1 MDAGGRPPK
10 DDRIMVSGIY
20 FILRTGQPW
29 RDLPKEFGPWSSVY
43 TRFRRWSRSGL
54 WSQVLALLT
63 ADACGEIRSV
73 DCTHIKVHQDASNA
87 AGGVEAQAIGKTKG
101 GSNTKLA
108 VIVDGLGRA
117 VGLNLVPGNRHD
129 LKAVELLMDKFAGC
143 FVLADRGFDAKAF
156 REKLLSLG
164 ATPCIPP
171 RQTNRIQYHYSKL
184 AYAHRHVVENFF
196 ARIKRRR
203 RISTRYEKLSETFL
217 AFVTLATV
225 LDWLN
230 FEV

>member
-1 MDAGGRPPK
+1 M
-10 DDRIMVSGIY
+10 
-20 FILRTGQPW
+20 
-29 RDLPKEFGPWSSVY
+29 
-43 TRFRRWSRSGL
+43 
-54 WSQVLALLT
+54 LALLT
-63 ADACGEIRSV
+63 ADACGAIRSV

-87 AGGVEAQAIGKTKG
+87 VGAAKSQAIGKTKG

-108 VIVDGLGRA
+108 VIVDGLGGA

-143 FVLADRGFDAKAF
+143 FVLADRGFHAKAF
-156 REKLLSLG
+156 REKLLGLG

-171 RQTNRIQYHYSKL
+171 RQTKRIQYYHSTL

-217 AFVTLATV
+217 AFVTFVTV
-225 LDWLN
+225 LDWLH

>member
-1 MDAGGRPPK
+1 
-10 DDRIMVSGIY
+10 MVSGIY

-29 RDLPKEFGPWSSVY
+29 RDLPKEFGSWSSVY

-54 WSQVLALLT
+54 WSQMLALLT
-63 ADACGEIRSV
+63 ADACGAIRSV

-87 AGGVEAQAIGKTKG
+87 AGGATAQAVGKTKG
-101 GSNTKLA
+101 SSNTKLA

-129 LKAVELLMDKFAGC
+129 LKAVEFLMNKFAGC

-156 REKLLSLG
+156 REKLLGLG

-171 RQTNRIQYHYSKL
+171 RQTNLIQYHYSKL
-184 AYAHRHVVENFF
+184 AYAHRHVVEIFF

-217 AFVTLATV
+217 AFVTFATV

-230 FEV
+230 FEF